1 MFGCNL
7 CLFTLN
13 LLWAIVSILQVISM
27 PTDTAG
33 TLVPVASHIFITAQG
48 IYLILSIPL
57 RPTMVQ
63 RYFASLSDELPKGF
77 DNLIWR
83 KIPLVYGSK
92 WMRSAINVH
101 VCSSFLFPTTRTW
114 NSTNSAIED
123 QYSQCA
129 YSGISWIWWNIPNIR
144 QKMIKIHTDF
154 QPADWQRRKAIVTDR
169 EGLWVRELSSV
180 GAKTG
185 F

>member
-1 MFGCNL
+1 
-7 CLFTLN
+7 
-13 LLWAIVSILQVISM
+13 M

-57 RPTMVQ
+57 RPTMVR

-83 KIPLVYGSK
+83 KIPLVYGNECDLQSTYTYVVPSSSQLQGLGIRPIALLKTNIVSVHIQAYHEFDETFLIYDKK
-92 WMRSAINVH
+92 WLK
-101 VCSSFLFPTTRTW
+101 F
-114 NSTNSAIED
+114 
-123 QYSQCA
+123 
-129 YSGISWIWWNIPNIR
+129 
-144 QKMIKIHTDF
+144 TDF